1 MLSLPPHLP
10 EGKRGKVERR
20 LPASELEAYRL
31 LGCRLKML
39 ASDGRVHEGSAA
51 FGRLAELATRG
62 GAAAMTT
69 APQEVLLQLSRSS
82 LPGRN
87 FVPAERCKPP
97 YTTSREWLLA
107 HRPHCGGSP
116 LRPTALHS
124 YSAELRSRSA
134 SAVLADAARAVTTH
148 LKRASALAA
157 YKLDVRSKVGL
168 NKLVQKY
175 PGVDWSAASANNPA
189 PAAAG
194 AAHGAAKPLPKDDTT
209 LDSVYALLA
218 TLEET

>member
-1 MLSLPPHLP
+1 MAKL
-10 EGKRGKVERR
+10 R
-20 LPASELEAYRL
+20 
-31 LGCRLKML
+31 
-39 ASDGRVHEGSAA
+39 HEVAA
-51 FGRLAELATRG
+51 REKGWR
-62 GAAAMTT
+62 
-69 APQEVLLQLSRSS
+69 QLH
-82 LPGRN
+82 
-87 FVPAERCKPP
+87 PP
-97 YTTSREWLLA
+97 YSREWLLA

-116 LRPTALHS
+116 LRQTALHS
-124 YSAELRSRSA
+124 YSAELRSLSA

>member
-1 MLSLPPHLP
+1 M
-10 EGKRGKVERR
+10 
-20 LPASELEAYRL
+20 
-31 LGCRLKML
+31 
-39 ASDGRVHEGSAA
+39 HEGEAA
-51 FGRLAELATRG
+51 FGRLAELATRE

-69 APQEVLLQLSRSS
+69 APQEVLLQLSPSS
-82 LPGRN
+82 LMAKLRHEVAAREKGWRQLH
-87 FVPAERCKPP
+87 PP
-97 YTTSREWLLA
+97 YSREWLLA

-124 YSAELRSRSA
+124 YSAELRSLSA
-134 SAVLADAARAVTTH
+134 SAVLADAARVVITH
-148 LKRASALAA
+148 PKRASALAA

-168 NKLVQKY
+168 NKL
-175 PGVDWSAASANNPA
+175 GVDWSAASANNPA

-194 AAHGAAKPLPKDDTT
+194 AAYGAAKPLPKDDTT

>member
-1 MLSLPPHLP
+1 M
-10 EGKRGKVERR
+10 
-20 LPASELEAYRL
+20 
-31 LGCRLKML
+31 
-39 ASDGRVHEGSAA
+39 HEGEAA
-51 FGRLAELATRG
+51 FGRLAELATRE

-69 APQEVLLQLSRSS
+69 APQEVLLQLSPSS
-82 LPGRN
+82 LMAKLRHEVAAREKGWRQLH
-87 FVPAERCKPP
+87 PP
-97 YTTSREWLLA
+97 YSREWLLA

-116 LRPTALHS
+116 LRQTALHS
-124 YSAELRSRSA
+124 YSAELRSLSA

>member
-1 MLSLPPHLP
+1 M
-10 EGKRGKVERR
+10 
-20 LPASELEAYRL
+20 
-31 LGCRLKML
+31 
-39 ASDGRVHEGSAA
+39 HEGEAA
-51 FGRLAELATRG
+51 FGRLAELATRE

-69 APQEVLLQLSRSS
+69 APQEVLLQLSPSS

-97 YTTSREWLLA
+97 YSREWLLA

-124 YSAELRSRSA
+124 YSAELRSLSA

-157 YKLDVRSKVGL
+157 YKLDARSRRAL

-189 PAAAG
+189 PAATG

>member
-1 MLSLPPHLP
+1 MLSLPQHLP
-10 EGKRGKVERR
+10 EGKRGNEERR

-31 LGCRLKML
+31 LGSRLKML
-39 ASDGRVHEGSAA
+39 ARDGKVHEGSAA
-51 FGRLAELATRG
+51 FGCLAELATRG

-69 APQEVLLQLSRSS
+69 APQEVLLQLSPSS

-97 YTTSREWLLA
+97 YSREWLLA

-124 YSAELRSRSA
+124 YSAELRSLSA
-134 SAVLADAARAVTTH
+134 SAVRADAARVVTTH
-148 LKRASALAA
+148 PKRASAPAA

-168 NKLVQKY
+168 NKL
-175 PGVDWSAASANNPA
+175 GVDWSAASAQ
-189 PAAAG
+189 
-194 AAHGAAKPLPKDDTT
+194 
-209 LDSVYALLA
+209 
-218 TLEET
+218 